1 MLSAMRKLAV
11 VLVVAAL
18 LALAWFGVRRGV
30 NHHAWNAAADYEAAQ
45 RAAKEAGLELD
56 FKRALP
62 TAPPEQNAGPDY
74 RAFVAWARSA
84 DKAER
89 EAYGIAA
96 SGRVGSRLVS
106 DTEASQAIAAIRPAL
121 EIAERALTKPKC
133 AFERDWSD
141 PVGTL
146 LPEYA
151 DMKQLAK
158 IMASE
163 ARLHAK
169 AGRREA
175 TLRALT
181 GIRRVSEHAD
191 DEPILIATLV
201 SVAIRAI
208 ADHTLLEV
216 VEAQPQWA
224 GDPAFV
230 ALTEATPRDLRAGLP
245 GEVAFA
251 QSVDFGDAQLMRHF
265 TSEGQPQEGEAPMP
279 KLDDFTYRLVD
290 RDALRKGVTAR
301 LLRFYTDF
309 YVAADPKHD
318 LPTRF
323 KAIRDLET
331 QLQAQA
337 KKEGLVGKRVE
348 LFAPIMAGWVQS
360 VGREQARTAMMPAIL
375 EIVAKMGPR
384 PKFDARP
391 PTMPIDP
398 WTGMPCLFEATAG
411 EGFRFRSFGANGV
424 DDMGQGDDVEVSFP
438 TSFKRPKQPMSDSPT
453 A

>member
-1 MLSAMRKLAV
+1 MRKLAG

-18 LALAWFGVRRGV
+18 LALVWFGVRRGV

-45 RAAKEAGLELD
+45 HAAKEAGLELD

-96 SGRVGSRLVS
+96 GGRIGSRLVS
-106 DTEASQAIAAIRPAL
+106 DEEASQAIVAIRPAL
-121 EIAERALTKPKC
+121 EIADRALSKPMC

-158 IMASE
+158 VLAME
-163 ARLHAK
+163 AKLHAK
-169 AGRREA
+169 AGRRDA

-181 GIRRVSEHAD
+181 GIRRISDHAD
-191 DEPILIATLV
+191 DEPIRIAALV

-208 ADHTLLEV
+208 ADQTLLEV
-216 VEAQPQWA
+216 IELRPQWA
-224 GDPAFV
+224 GDPAFA

-265 TSEGQPQEGEAPMP
+265 TSEGQPQEGETPMP

-301 LLRFYTDF
+301 LLRFYTRF
-309 YVAADPKHD
+309 HAAADPKHD

-348 LFAPIMAGWVQS
+348 LFAPTMSGWVQS
-360 VGREQARTAMMPAIL
+360 VGREQARAAMMPAIL

-384 PKFDARP
+384 PRFDVRP
-391 PTMPIDP
+391 PTMPTDP
-398 WTGMPCLFEATAG
+398 WTGLPCLFEATAG
-411 EGFRFRSFGANGV
+411 EGFRFRSFGPNGV

-438 TSFKRPKQPMSDSPT
+438 TSFKRPKQPMSGSPT

>member
-1 MLSAMRKLAV
+1 MRKLAG

-18 LALAWFGVRRGV
+18 LALMGFGVRRGV
-30 NHHAWNAAADYEAAQ
+30 NHHAWDAAADYDAAMQ
-45 RAAKEAGLELD
+45 AAKEAGLELD
-56 FKRALP
+56 FEKALP

-84 DKAER
+84 DKSER

-96 SGRVGSRLVS
+96 NGRVGSRLVS
-106 DTEASQAIAAIRPAL
+106 DAEASQAIATIRPAL
-121 EIAERALTKPKC
+121 EIAERALSKPKC
-133 AFERDWSD
+133 AFDRDWSNMAS
-141 PVGTL
+141 TL

-158 IMASE
+158 VMASE

-175 TLRALT
+175 TLRTLT
-181 GIRRVSEHAD
+181 GIRRISEHAD

-230 ALTEATPRDLRAGLP
+230 ALTAALPRDLRAGLP
-245 GEVAFA
+245 GDVAM
-251 QSVDFGDAQLMRHF
+251 VLDLDFGDAELMRHF
-265 TSEGQPQEGEAPMP
+265 SSEGQPEEGEAPMP
-279 KLDDFTYRLVD
+279 NLDDITYRLVD
-290 RDALRKGVTAR
+290 RDALRKGATAR

-331 QLQAQA
+331 QLEAQT
-337 KKEGLVGKRVE
+337 KREGLVGKRVGI
-348 LFAPIMAGWVQS
+348 FAPSMAGWVQS

-398 WTGMPCLFEATAG
+398 WTGKPCAFEATAG
-411 EGFRFRSFGANGV
+411 EGFRFRSFGPNGV

-438 TSFKRPKQPMSDSPT
+438 TSFKRPRQPMSDSTT

>member
-1 MLSAMRKLAV
+1 MRKLAG

-18 LALAWFGVRRGV
+18 LGLVWVGVRRGV
-30 NHHAWNAAADYEAAQ
+30 NQKVWEAAADYDAAIL
-45 RAAKEAGLELD
+45 AAKEAGVELE
-56 FKRALP
+56 FERALP
-62 TAPPEQNAGPDY
+62 KADPEQNAGPDY

-96 SGRVGSRLVS
+96 NRRVGSQLVS
-106 DTEASQAIAAIRPAL
+106 DAETSRAIATIRPAL
-121 EIAERALTKPKC
+121 GIAERALTKPIC
-133 AFERDWSD
+133 AFDRDWSN
-141 PVGTL
+141 PASTL

-158 IMASE
+158 ILATE
-163 ARLHAK
+163 AQLHAK
-169 AGRREA
+169 AGRRDA

-181 GIRRVSEHAD
+181 GIRRISEHAD

-230 ALTEATPRDLRAGLP
+230 ALTESKPRDLRAGLP
-245 GEVAFA
+245 GEVAMA

-265 TSEGQPQEGEAPMP
+265 TSEGQPQDGENPMP
-279 KLDDFTYRLVD
+279 QLDDFTYRLVD
-290 RDALRKGVTAR
+290 REALRRGVTAR

-318 LPTRF
+318 LATRY
-323 KAIRDLET
+323 KAIRELE
-331 QLQAQA
+331 QNLVRQAQ
-337 KKEGLVGKRVE
+337 KDGVVGKRVE
-348 LFAPIMAGWVQS
+348 LFAPIVAGWVQS
-360 VGREQARTAMMPAIL
+360 VGREQARAAMMPAIL
-375 EIVAKMGPR
+375 DIVAKMGPR
-384 PKFDARP
+384 PTFEARP
-391 PTMPIDP
+391 AMMPTDP

-411 EGFRFRSFGANGV
+411 EGFRFRSFGPNGI
-424 DDMGQGDDVEVSFP
+424 DDMGQEDDVEVSFP
-438 TSFKRPKQPMSDSPT
+438 TSFKRPKQPGNQM
-453 A
+453 